1 MSIERRAWMEP
12 LEVSAAMWP
21 EHRVT
26 ETTAL
31 FRDIALRLERTP
43 GRKALVYPFD
53 SQQAARRAR
62 KNVSTMF
69 RARMGG
75 GRVSL
80 SVTDYN
86 GKPALWVRRGPQWGA
101 NGVPV
106 EDGEGDE

>member
-1 MSIERRAWMEP
+1 
-12 LEVSAAMWP
+12 MWP

-43 GRKALVYPFD
+43 ARKALIYPFD